1 MQNQEYMRFAGS
13 QFQIGDLDRLY
24 AGAGEW
30 LQLTPGIF
38 ECRASRVSQ
47 AAMRITELHVNC
59 GVQIRNSVEPWRLLV
74 LLVRPAIGCQI
85 LANGKKH
92 SDGCCLVVSGDE
104 LCVNILGAAS
114 ILWFDIDRRA
124 LGGNDRSG
132 KLAPVKCSLAAG
144 ALEWVALA
152 SYAADAL
159 ADERAGRTTS
169 DTMDGVAIDF
179 EIERIMRSMLHR
191 ARGNA
196 ESQADINREKLVRTA
211 LELMWSSIEEPRTLR
226 DICKAAKCS
235 VRTLIY
241 VFNATF
247 GMSPMW
253 YFKIQ
258 RLNFAHRRLQRAE
271 SGSRIF
277 DVAADCGFWH
287 LGHFGVDYKA
297 FFGTTPRMTPRKR
310 SATLFQS
317 QGTEEQLLLGS
328 IA

>member
-1 MQNQEYMRFAGS
+1 MRFAGS

-30 LQLTPGIF
+30 LQLTPGMF
-38 ECRASRVSQ
+38 ECRASRVTQ
-47 AAMRITELHVNC
+47 AAMRITELHINC

-92 SDGCCLVVSGDE
+92 PDGCCLVVSGDE

-124 LGGNDRSG
+124 LRGSDRSST
-132 KLAPVKCSLAAG
+132 LAPVKCALAAG
-144 ALEWVALA
+144 ALEWVTLA

-159 ADERAGRTTS
+159 TDERAGRMVS
-169 DTMDGVAIDF
+169 GPMDGAAIDV
-179 EIERIMRSMLHR
+179 EIERIVRSMLNR
-191 ARGNA
+191 ARGHA
-196 ESQADINREKLVRTA
+196 ESQADANREKLVRTA

-247 GMSPMW
+247 GMSPMR

-258 RLNFAHRRLQRAE
+258 RLNFAHRRLQRSE
-271 SGSRIF
+271 SSSRIF

-310 SATLFQS
+310 GTLFQP
-317 QGTEEQLLLGS
+317 QGAKEQLLLGS

>member
-24 AGAGEW
+24 SGAGEW
-30 LQLTPGIF
+30 LQLTPGMF
-38 ECRASRVSQ
+38 ECRASRVTQ
-47 AAMRITELHVNC
+47 TAMRITELHVNC

-92 SDGCCLVVSGDE
+92 SDGCCLVVSGEE
-104 LCVNILGAAS
+104 LSVNILGAAS

-132 KLAPVKCSLAAG
+132 NFAPVKCALAAG
-144 ALEWVALA
+144 ALEWVTLA

-159 ADERAGRTTS
+159 ADERAGRTAP
-169 DTMDGVAIDF
+169 DAIDGVAIDF
-179 EIERIMRSMLHR
+179 EIERIVRSMLQR
-191 ARGNA
+191 ARGHA
-196 ESQADINREKLVRTA
+196 ESQADVNREKLVRTA

-247 GMSPMW
+247 GMSPMR

-258 RLNFAHRRLQRAE
+258 RLNFAHRRLQRAD
-271 SGSRIF
+271 SASRIF

-310 SATLFQS
+310 SAALFQS
-317 QGTEEQLLLGS
+317 QGAEEQLLLGS